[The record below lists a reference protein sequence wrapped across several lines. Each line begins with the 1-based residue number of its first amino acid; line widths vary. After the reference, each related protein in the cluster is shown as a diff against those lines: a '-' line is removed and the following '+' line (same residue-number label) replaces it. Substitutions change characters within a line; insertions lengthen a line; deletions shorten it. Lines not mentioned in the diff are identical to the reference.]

1 MEKTDQRIKRRTG
14 GNTSSSRDPPP
25 PTLTS
30 PQSISIR
37 RETTRDDDISEP
49 PLAATPVIVS
59 PRTSSR
65 RKAASAAV
73 GSTPSANLDS
83 IAPSSSAIS
92 RQMSIV
98 RPVTVSSS
106 APSPTPA
113 ASATT
118 TSTTPSRRQLAAA
131 AMAARIARGAASAS
145 DSELSGGTISG
156 NESSGGGPTH
166 TTASSSSLSSSTA
179 GGSRRNLIRAP
190 SRAVLAPAQASQ
202 ATAAVPLSKPRVPR
216 QQRAPVGASSPAVRS
231 QQAPQPSTFPPSTP
245 LSAAVRGE
253 KTAVSA
259 RPPRAPP
266 IRQQS
271 FPEDQDDVGAAD
283 TNGTDSFFDKGH
295 RTTEEEEEEENDE
308 DEEFAS
314 SYDVENDDDESVL
327 AIPEKAREPI
337 APVSSRSSSS
347 SHHQH
352 QQQQQ
357 QQQHSIQQQ
366 QQQPQ
371 KRADPISMSS
381 INSSANLPIPQVQH
395 KHVTSNSAPVHN
407 AHSIL
412 PQSSRVYQT
421 NAPVQLY
428 NDIDHDLEDEDVVTE
443 EEEEKEESNR
453 HAYEL
458 SNQTNHTY
466 NDVITSTS
474 SADAE
479 HNSTHLIYDDFTDE
493 LDSSVNLAHAPATHL
508 ASSSVSPCGG
518 QVIYGVASEDVNPL
532 GSATMDFPQSALH
545 LQQQQLLLQQQQQNL
560 QQKQLHRKESKHN
573 HQHPALARLASVR
586 ATQGRVK
593 AVEAS
598 RYKAGDAG
606 LYNGCESSDDDDD
619 DEVAAATAEEDID
632 AVYEEDEEEPQDDYS
647 KKALPLPRQHQHQ
660 PPQPLPLLAPIVA
673 SGGFSGASSDCGSTE
688 SSSAQTAEA
697 LRRHK
702 SQARLERYGDAVHAG
717 VVRSLSA
724 APPATSAST
733 AAAAPPPPPPFPPV
747 HSLSSKGGDL
757 TPPRS
762 INVAS
767 GVAAA
772 LSVGIV
778 SAISATPRATSPPSA
793 LRQRHSQPRRTPP
806 SATAINVRDAVSS
819 LALDIDE
826 NPTSSISSSS
836 SSSSAAPIAALSFEE
851 FTGNRVSSNA
861 QPDSPPL
868 PVPAPLFNL
877 RVNKRREE
885 YRPSTSLNEDDY
897 DYAIVVRAVV
907 TRKQEAGLAK
917 AKAQADSIAA
927 AARANAALF
936 GVPSVFESTR
946 TPEARSIHTIGG
958 NGDRNH
964 ISNSKMVR
972 GTSNLSETGGGF
984 NSSSLRIPTPSGALV
999 TGGASKSSAMRP
1011 VAEENDEDN
1020 ETDVFND
1027 SAYGPAH
1034 DSASESD
1041 SDSGSASENEASGDG
1056 KSTKGKKK
1064 GEDEAWYNE
1073 WDNEDSDGEEDDEEE
1088 EDEDGENRK
1097 KKKNENE
1104 SKSSKHRSRSV
1115 DAPSSSSRRKRRGA
1129 RKSILDTITGIA
1141 ERGIARV
1148 RKSLGGNPPPRSAS
1162 TPARKTN
1169 KAEDVDDSSATSKK
1183 SVKFESHKSEAVI
1196 TVLPRSPDATN
1207 NMKQG
1212 RAVAFVDK
1220 ISSPNSFAR
1229 SALSPSGG
1237 LDDDLDDDVQGGGDG
1252 DDVGGK
1258 VHKCAEILSAL
1269 RTAGLEAKRVRSLSR
1284 RTWLIKIRCSEWR
1297 LEIEAEK
1304 LRLRMRRRDGGWSKY
1319 RRSMRNAFVPAIP
1332 DKDDDDSADDDTEVS
1347 NPRNDHDN
1355 DDDNTT
1361 SSKAAKDSKSKKKS
1375 RAVPGKERP
1384 SLFHSSDRQ
1393 TLIDHI
1399 LRSSA
1404 REGGAELGTGSP
1416 LGAYVTHMFPL
1427 HMHTRLNEL
1436 QSDWLMVWRP
1446 ERSHGDRDRIGNVDP
1461 AWYAEPKLIDV
1472 GSLTATAVAAASLQS
1487 KTGEGNGISKG
1498 SYNSDEV
1505 GGGKM
1510 VSSSCCSGGVRR
1522 CCARSSAVKFCCST
1536 FPVRLIFSVGVAIG
1550 KFARSIGRLSSR
1562 VLTQPLDRIAAYFG
1576 ETIAFYFAWLEF
1588 YTQWLVVPSIIGVL
1602 LFVWQLYYG
1611 SLDVAW
1617 SPIFSL
1623 FMAVWS
1629 ILFLE
1634 FWKRRNAE
1642 LAQRWG
1648 VLHYEDE
1655 EVVRPQ
1661 FIGEWKQDAST
1672 GEMVRIYP
1680 AWRRAAKYAIV
1691 TVPFVLLWVLGILYL
1706 MVFVYAVRDQMLY
1719 QFEIHEAISRTRVA
1733 IMSNATL
1740 ASFVSEV
1747 PEDISIDIHKSI
1759 VSAWKG
1765 GILQFLRGEARELA
1779 SELHELDP
1787 LSYLARAGLLLDRS
1801 NSTMSG
1807 SGGGAVH
1814 QVSSFVVSAQ
1824 PSPSPSPLP
1833 GLSSGFS
1840 LDHLHVDLNKLSS
1853 YFQSNDDWRWW
1864 LVMVL
1869 PPISLGL
1876 LMPMIDYLFG
1886 ALAYKLNE
1894 WENHATESHFRN
1906 HRIAKVFFFRF
1917 SVSFTSLFYYAFS
1930 PQQSAMQLS
1939 VQLATFLV
1947 VGQIWSKFLD
1957 VVLPLIWRRVR
1968 EFKFARRLQHAED
1981 SGLTEG
1987 RRGRRLMR
1995 HAKQQAWVESRM
2007 PQYDSF
2013 DDYAQMLM
2021 QFGYVTFFSWAFPLA
2036 PACALINNLIEMRSD
2051 GFKLCHLAQRPLA
2064 FKSGGIGVWYNV
2076 LVAMSMLAVLTNC
2089 AHLALSATNLS
2100 GSAAAYFLPDWNL
2113 TETQKIFIVFV
2124 CEHVVLSLRLVMPYI
2139 VPPVPQKVKRRLERD
2154 NYALARL
2161 QGRRSLGNL

>member
-1 MEKTDQRIKRRTG
+1 M
-14 GNTSSSRDPPP
+14 SSNID
-25 PTLTS
+25 
-30 PQSISIR
+30 
-37 RETTRDDDISEP
+37 
-49 PLAATPVIVS
+49 
-59 PRTSSR
+59 
-65 RKAASAAV
+65 AV
-73 GSTPSANLDS
+73 AH
-83 IAPSSSAIS
+83 SSSAIS
-92 RQMSIV
+92 RQMSFARQAPLISAA
-98 RPVTVSSS
+98 PLTTPPASLPASVS
-106 APSPTPA
+106 AAPA
-113 ASATT
+113 A

-145 DSELSGGTISG
+145 DSELSGGTVSG
-156 NESSGGGPTH
+156 TESSGPAH
-166 TTASSSSLSSSTA
+166 TSASSLSSSSA
-179 GGSRRNLIRAP
+179 GGGSRRNLLRAP
-190 SRAVLAPAQASQ
+190 SRAVLAPSQAAQA
-202 ATAAVPLSKPRVPR
+202 AAPIALSLSKPRVPR
-216 QQRAPVGASSPAVRS
+216 QQRAPVTAASPAVRS
-231 QQAPQPSTFPPSTP
+231 LHAPLPPSYPTTTTASSSSS
-245 LSAAVRGE
+245 SAAAPRGE
-253 KTAVSA
+253 RTSASA
-259 RPPRAPP
+259 RPPRAPSV
-266 IRQQS
+266 RQQP

-283 TNGTDSFFDKGH
+283 IRNEVDNFYDDEENQ
-295 RTTEEEEEEENDE
+295 EEEEEVEN
-308 DEEFAS
+308 EEFATS
-314 SYDVENDDDESVL
+314 FDVENDDDESVL
-327 AIPEKAREPI
+327 AIPEKATELVPTR
-337 APVSSRSSSS
+337 SSTATTTSSSSS
-347 SHHQH
+347 SHKPPAH

-357 QQQHSIQQQ
+357 LQRVRAAAEPTSISTV
-366 QQQPQ
+366 
-371 KRADPISMSS
+371 ISP
-381 INSSANLPIPQVQH
+381 AHIP
-395 KHVTSNSAPVHN
+395 TP
-407 AHSIL
+407 IL
-412 PQSSRVYQT
+412 PQHKTASGNSAHAIHQVHSPLPQSNRAYQ
-421 NAPVQLY
+421 NNVPALY
-428 NDIDHDLEDEDVVTE
+428 NDLDYDDVDE
-443 EEEEKEESNR
+443 EEEEEEEEAKGG
-453 HAYEL
+453 AY
-458 SNQTNHTY
+458 SDQANHVVYSEGVRRGGAQENT
-466 NDVITSTS
+466 T
-474 SADAE
+474 
-479 HNSTHLIYDDFTDE
+479 STHLIYDDFTDE

-518 QVIYGVASEDVNPL
+518 QVIYGVASEEVNPL

-545 LQQQQLLLQQQQQNL
+545 LQQQQ
-560 QQKQLHRKESKHN
+560 QQKQLHRKESKHR
-573 HQHPALARLASVR
+573 HAHPALARLASVR
-586 ATQGRVK
+586 ATQGK
-593 AVEAS
+593 AVVAS
-598 RYKAGDAG
+598 RYNNSADAG
-606 LYNGCESSDDDDD
+606 PYGCESSSDDDDN
-619 DEVAAATAEEDID
+619 DEIANTAAAAAEEEDID
-632 AVYEEDEEEPQDDYS
+632 AIYEDEEEPQDDYS
-647 KKALPLPRQHQHQ
+647 KKVLPLSRQQQQNQQQQ
-660 PPQPLPLLAPIVA
+660 PSVLAPTIA
-673 SGGFSGASSDCGSTE
+673 SGVYSGANSDCGSTE

-702 SQARLERYGDAVHAG
+702 SQARLERYGDAVHAA
-717 VVRSLSA
+717 VRNTSS
-724 APPATSAST
+724 APPLPV
-733 AAAAPPPPPPFPPV
+733 AAAASSSSAVALPPP
-747 HSLSSKGGDL
+747 SSSSRAGDL

-762 INVAS
+762 NI
-767 GVAAA
+767 AAGIA
-772 LSVGIV
+772 AVLSVGV
-778 SAISATPRATSPPSA
+778 SSALAATPRAASPPSA

-806 SATAINVRDAVSS
+806 SATAINVKDVVRSPAMEM
-819 LALDIDE
+819 DE
-826 NPTSSISSSS
+826 NPTSSSS
-836 SSSSAAPIAALSFEE
+836 SSSSAGPIAALSFEE
-851 FTGNRVSSNA
+851 FTANPLSSNPL
-861 QPDSPPL
+861 PDSPPL

-877 RVNKRREE
+877 RVNKRREA

-946 TPEARSIHTIGG
+946 TPEARNLHTVNGGGGGGGGERIHAA
-958 NGDRNH
+958 
-964 ISNSKMVR
+964 SSSKMVR

-984 NSSSLRIPTPSGALV
+984 NSSSLRIPTPGGALA
-999 TGGASKSSAMRP
+999 GASKSVAMRS
-1011 VAEENDEDN
+1011 VAEENDDDDEN
-1020 ETDVFND
+1020 ND
-1027 SAYGPAH
+1027 GFADSSHSPAR

-1041 SDSGSASENEASGDG
+1041 SDSGTASENEGSGG
-1056 KSTKGKKK
+1056 GEGTKGRKK
-1064 GEDEAWYNE
+1064 GEDESWYNE
-1073 WDNEDSDGEEDDEEE
+1073 WDNEDSDGEEEEE
-1088 EDEDGENRK
+1088 EEGGGGSRK
-1097 KKKNENE
+1097 TRTKNEPE
-1104 SKSSKHRSRSV
+1104 SKSSKLRSRSA
-1115 DAPSSSSRRKRRGA
+1115 DAPSSRRRRRVA

-1148 RKSLGGNPPPRSAS
+1148 RMSLGGGGGNPPSRSAS
-1162 TPARKTN
+1162 TPSRKKN
-1169 KAEDVDDSSATSKK
+1169 KTHVEADDTTTSKK

-1196 TVLPRSPDATN
+1196 TVLPRSPDITN
-1207 NMKQG
+1207 SAKHGAG
-1212 RAVAFVDK
+1212 RVVAFADK
-1220 ISSPNSFAR
+1220 ISSPNLFAR
-1229 SALSPSGG
+1229 SALSPSGV
-1237 LDDDLDDDVQGGGDG
+1237 DDDLDDDAQGGDG
-1252 DDVGGK
+1252 GGK

-1284 RTWLIKIRCSEWR
+1284 RTWLIKIRCLEWR

-1332 DKDDDDSADDDTEVS
+1332 DRDDEDSADADTEVS
-1347 NPRNDHDN
+1347 NPRNDNDDNDN
-1355 DDDNTT
+1355 DDA
-1361 SSKAAKDSKSKKKS
+1361 SPSGASKASKKKKA

-1446 ERSHGDRDRIGNVDP
+1446 ERSHGDRDRIGTVDP

-1472 GSLTATAVAAASLQS
+1472 GSLTATAVASLQQS
-1487 KTGEGNGISKG
+1487 KAGEGSNGVSKG
-1498 SYNSDEV
+1498 GYNGDKTV
-1505 GGGKM
+1505 TTT
-1510 VSSSCCSGGVRR
+1510 SSSCCSGGIRR
-1522 CCARSSAVKFCCST
+1522 CCARSSVIKFFCST
-1536 FPVRLIFSVGVAIG
+1536 FPVRFVFSIGVAIG
-1550 KFARSIGRLSSR
+1550 KFARSVGRLSSR

-1588 YTQWLVVPSIIGVL
+1588 YTQWLVVPSVIGVL

-1623 FMAVWS
+1623 FMAIWS

-1719 QFEIHEAISRTRVA
+1719 QFEIHEAISRTRTA

-1740 ASFVSEV
+1740 ASFVSAV
-1747 PEDISIDIHKSI
+1747 PEDISIDIQKSI
-1759 VSAWKG
+1759 ISAWRG
-1765 GILQFLRGEARELA
+1765 GILQFLRGEAREQA

-1787 LSYLARAGLLLDRS
+1787 LSYLARAGLLLGP
-1801 NSTMSG
+1801 NSTSV
-1807 SGGGAVH
+1807 GGGGGGGGVLP
-1814 QVSSFVVSAQ
+1814 QVTSFVASSQ
-1824 PSPSPSPLP
+1824 PSPTPLP

-1947 VGQIWSKFLD
+1947 VGQVWSKFLD
-1957 VVLPLIWRRVR
+1957 VVLPLVWRRVR

-2100 GSAAAYFLPDWNL
+2100 GSAASYFLPDWNL